1 MSGGDTRPATAWF
14 DMIYERASG
23 DENAVPWFAGV
34 RPVFADWLRRQPR
47 IDSAQRALV
56 VGCGLGDDAE
66 ALASH
71 GYAVTAFDVAPTAV
85 AWCRQRFPQSTVH
98 YVVADLF
105 AAPVD
110 WRQAFDFVLEI
121 FTVQS
126 LPIHLRER
134 TVASLAGFVAPG
146 GALLA
151 IAVGCEDA
159 VRGLGP
165 PWPLHRAEMDL
176 FVAAGLFEDHF
187 ETLDAR
193 RRDTFPKYRALYRR
207 PVN

>member
-1 MSGGDTRPATAWF
+1 MSGGDTQAATAWF
-14 DMIYERASG
+14 DMIYERAGG

-34 RPVFADWLRRQPR
+34 RPVFAEWLRRQPR
-47 IDSAQRALV
+47 VDPAQRALV

-66 ALASH
+66 ALASR
-71 GYAVTAFDVAPTAV
+71 GYAVTAFDVAPAAV
-85 AWCRQRFPQSTVH
+85 AWCRQRFPQSAVH
-98 YVVADLF
+98 YVTADLF
-105 AAPVD
+105 TAPAE

-134 TVASLAGFVAPG
+134 TVTSLAGFVAPG

-176 FVAAGLFEDHF
+176 FVAAGLIEEQF

-193 RRDTFPKYRALYRR
+193 RRDSFPKYRALYRR
-207 PVN
+207 PTS